1 MYNAMR
7 NFDPTL
13 ENLMKLTPTDSIR
26 ETPPS
31 IYKAHNSWFGVD
43 KVDGNPKRAIKT
55 KGAKS

>member
-1 MYNAMR
+1 MR

-13 ENLMKLTPTDSIR
+13 ENLMKLAPTDSIR

-31 IYKAHNSWFGVD
+31 TYKAHNSWFGVE
-43 KVDGNPKRAIKT
+43 KVDGHPKRTIKT

>member
-1 MYNAMR
+1 MR